1 MALVLVSHQKE
12 VPALL
17 GELLNN
23 PVLHQRSVLCL
34 VHVDMAVNRVV
45 LRQKRRVLPEHV
57 IGEHQHVVIVH
68 QMVFLFIGFIG
79 MIEARE
85 IASLDL
91 NPFDLPI
98 IRQPVF
104 TKPDPV
110 DQIIKPVPLEE
121 PRSLQLTVEPPHCI

>member
-1 MALVLVSHQKE
+1 
-12 VPALL
+12 
-17 GELLNN
+17 
-23 PVLHQRSVLCL
+23 
-34 VHVDMAVNRVV
+34 
-45 LRQKRRVLPEHV
+45 
-57 IGEHQHVVIVH
+57 
-68 QMVFLFIGFIG
+68 